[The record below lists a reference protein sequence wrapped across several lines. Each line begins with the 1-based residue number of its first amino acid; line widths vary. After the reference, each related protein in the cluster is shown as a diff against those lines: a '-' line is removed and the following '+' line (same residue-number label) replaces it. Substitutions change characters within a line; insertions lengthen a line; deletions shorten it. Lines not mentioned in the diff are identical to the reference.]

1 MAATLQTIADELGI
15 SRSTVSNAYSRPDQ
29 LSPELRAKILEAA
42 ERLGYAGPN
51 PTARSLRRGR
61 VGAIGVLFTGNLTH
75 AFTDPYAVQFLRGL
89 SAAAERRST
98 GLLLVPLSLSDVA
111 DAERALNEAA
121 VDGFCVYCTQD
132 WRGSLDVIRRRGL
145 PVVTTENPAEAGPD
159 VFVVSIDERAA
170 TRAAAEHVIGFGH
183 RRLAVLTDM
192 AVARDPH
199 ARDPQAPLSG
209 LVRLGG
215 PEEIPFYLSRERVC
229 GVRDALVAAGGSWS
243 DVLVVNAPANT
254 RAAAAVAIAD
264 ALDREDRATAVLA
277 FSDLMALGVL
287 DALAD
292 RGLRPGRDVSVV
304 GFDDIPEAAGAGLT
318 TVRQPTRDKGR
329 IAGELLLDT
338 PEDPERRQVV
348 LPTQLIVRS
357 STGPV
362 PRSH

>member
-29 LSPELRAKILEAA
+29 LSPELREKILETAR
-42 ERLGYAGPN
+42 RLGYAGPN

-61 VGAIGVLFTGNLTH
+61 VGALGVLFTDNLTK
-75 AFTDPYAVQFLRGL
+75 AFVDPYAVAFLEGL
-89 SAAAERRST
+89 SAAAEQRST
-98 GLLLVPLSLSDVA
+98 GLLLVPLSLDDVA
-111 DAERALNEAA
+111 GAERALNEAA

-159 VFVVSIDERAA
+159 SFVVSIDERAA
-170 TRAAAEHVIGFGH
+170 TRSAGEHVTAFGH
-183 RRLAVLTDM
+183 RRLAIVTDM
-192 AVARDPH
+192 AVALP
-199 ARDPQAPLSG
+199 PTKKPSG
-209 LVRLGG
+209 LVLLDE
-215 PEEIPFYLSRERVC
+215 PEQIPFYLSRERAI

-243 DVLVVNAPANT
+243 DVLVVNAPANS